1 MARSINKAILLGNL
15 TRDPVL
21 RYTGSGKPVCDFGL
35 ATNRAWTNDKGERQE
50 QSEFHN
56 IVAWGK
62 LAEIASQYLAKGRKV
77 YVEGRLQT
85 RNYETADG
93 QKRTRTEVVINDLV
107 MLDRDSKGVPAATA
121 HNGTSNADGQTP
133 EAPHTEEPTP
143 DTTFSEEEINP
154 EETPF

>member
-21 RYTGSGKPVCDFGL
+21 RYTASGRPVCDFGI
-35 ATNRAWTNDKGERQE
+35 ATNRTWTNDKGERQE
-50 QSEFHN
+50 QTEFHN
-56 IVAWGK
+56 IAAWGK
-62 LAEIASQYLAKGRKV
+62 LAEIASQYLTKGRKV

-93 QKRTRTEVVINDLV
+93 QQKSRTEIVIDDLV
-107 MLDRDSKGVPAATA
+107 MLDNKGAGATTIG
-121 HNGTSNADGQTP
+121 HNGKSQPNGETHETP
-133 EAPHTEEPTP
+133 QANEPTP
-143 DTTFSEEEINP
+143 DTAFSEEEINP

>member
-1 MARSINKAILLGNL
+1 MARSINKAVLLGNL

-21 RYTGSGKPVCDFGL
+21 RYTATGKPVCDFGI
-35 ATNRAWTNDKGERQE
+35 ATNRAFTDDKGERQE
-50 QSEFHN
+50 LPEFHN

-93 QKRTRTEVVINDLV
+93 QKRIRTEIVTSDLV
-107 MLDRDSKGVPAATA
+107 MLDSRGAGATENA
-121 HNGTSNADGQTP
+121 HNGKTQPNGTTHEATQTD
-133 EAPHTEEPTP
+133 EPTL
-143 DTTFSEEEINP
+143 DTSFSEAEISPEEI
-154 EETPF
+154 PF

>member
-21 RYTGSGKPVCDFGL
+21 RFTKSGKPVCDFGI
-35 ATNRAWTNDKGERQE
+35 ATNRSWTNDKGERQE
-50 QSEFHN
+50 LPEFHN
-56 IVAWGK
+56 IVVWGK

-93 QKRTRTEVVINDLV
+93 QKRSRTEIVIDEMV
-107 MLDRDSKGVPAATA
+107 MLDTKGMDTHPAA
-121 HNGTSNADGQTP
+121 HNGKTEQSGATH
-133 EAPHTEEPTP
+133 EAPHTEDPTP
-143 DTTFSEEEINP
+143 DTSFSEEEINP
-154 EETPF
+154 EEIPF

>member
-21 RYTGSGKPVCDFGL
+21 RYTSSGKPVCDFGL
-35 ATNRAWTNDKGERQE
+35 ATNRTWTNDKGERQE

-77 YVEGRLQT
+77 YLEGRLQT
-85 RNYETADG
+85 RNYETADN
-93 QKRTRTEVVINDLV
+93 QKKSHTEIVIDDMI
-107 MLDRDSKGVPAATA
+107 MLDSKGVGSASA
-121 HNGTSNADGQTP
+121 HNGNSNVNGTTHED
-133 EAPHTEEPTP
+133 PHTGEPTS
-143 DTTFSEEEINP
+143 DTSFSEAEVNP
-154 EETPF
+154 EEIPF

>member
-21 RYTGSGKPVCDFGL
+21 RYTANGKPVCDFAI
-35 ATNRAWTNDKGERQE
+35 ATNRSWTNDKGERQE

-62 LAEIASQYLAKGRKV
+62 LAEIASQYLTKGRKL

-93 QKRTRTEVVINDLV
+93 QKRTRTEIVIDDMV
-107 MLDRDSKGVPAATA
+107 MLDTKGAPANAST
-121 HNGTSNADGQTP
+121 HNGTTQQNSAAHD
-133 EAPHTEEPTP
+133 APHTEEPAP
-143 DTTFSEEEINP
+143 DTASLEEEVNV
-154 EETPF
+154 EEIPF

>member
-21 RYTGSGKPVCDFGL
+21 RYTKSGKPVCDFGI
-35 ATNRAWTNDKGERQE
+35 ATNRSWTNDKGERQE
-50 QSEFHN
+50 LAEVHN

-77 YVEGRLQT
+77 YLEGRLQT

-93 QKRTRTEVVINDLV
+93 QKKTRTEIVIDEMV
-107 MLDRDSKGVPAATA
+107 MLDTKGMDTQTA
-121 HNGTSNADGQTP
+121 SHNGK
-133 EAPHTEEPTP
+133 TEQNGA
-143 DTTFSEEEINP
+143 S
-154 EETPF
+154 

>member
-1 MARSINKAILLGNL
+1 MARSINKAVLLGNL

-21 RYTGSGKPVCDFGL
+21 RYTASGKPVCDFGI
-35 ATNRAWTNDKGERQE
+35 ATNRAFTNDKRERQE
-50 QSEFHN
+50 LPEFHN

-85 RNYETADG
+85 RRYETTDG
-93 QKRTRTEVVINDLV
+93 QKRSRTEIVIDEMV
-107 MLDRDSKGVPAATA
+107 MLDTKGMDTQRAA
-121 HNGTSNADGQTP
+121 HNGKTEQSGATH
-133 EAPHTEEPTP
+133 EASHTEDPTP
-143 DTTFSEEEINP
+143 DTSFSEAEINP

>member
-21 RYTGSGKPVCDFGL
+21 RYTASGRPVCDFGI
-35 ATNRAWTNDKGERQE
+35 ATNRAWTNDKGERQDLP
-50 QSEFHN
+50 EFHN

-93 QKRTRTEVVINDLV
+93 QKRTRTEIITSDLV
-107 MLDRDSKGVPAATA
+107 MLDSREAPATA
-121 HNGTSNADGQTP
+121 NTHNGQSDPSSTTSDTLRVEEPPPETTSP
-133 EAPHTEEPTP
+133 EA
-143 DTTFSEEEINP
+143 EINP
-154 EETPF
+154 EEIPF